1 MLLHFQIL
9 KFSKNQIFF
18 FLLLGIDVKPDDDG
32 ERISCTMCPGSYKNQ
47 DSLDAHCRKAHNIF
61 KRATVS
67 PVVTIAIKAQNN
79 KTPVKPNQNIIKI
92 ENDSANDSM
101 NVDGSKCPICKGC
114 YKNLD
119 SLESHCRIKHNV
131 KKQELKMTKFEL
143 RNLLMLKYLKQ
154 WKKMILILIYTKKV

>member
-1 MLLHFQIL
+1 MFNNCRQYNKEGSTIVEEANTLEKLLY
-9 KFSKNQIFF
+9 SKATD
-18 FLLLGIDVKPDDDG
+18 LELGIDVKPDDDG

-79 KTPVKPNQNIIKI
+79 KTPAKPNQNIIKI

-101 NVDGSKCPICKGC
+101 NVDGSKCPICK
-114 YKNLD
+114 
-119 SLESHCRIKHNV
+119 
-131 KKQELKMTKFEL
+131 
-143 RNLLMLKYLKQ
+143 
-154 WKKMILILIYTKKV
+154 